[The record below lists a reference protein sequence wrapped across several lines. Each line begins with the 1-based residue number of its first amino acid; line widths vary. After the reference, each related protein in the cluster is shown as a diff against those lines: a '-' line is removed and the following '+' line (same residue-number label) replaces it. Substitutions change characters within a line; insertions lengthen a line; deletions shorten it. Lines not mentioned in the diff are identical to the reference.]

1 MNLSKVHNKSLN
13 YNVYKCFVCYNVR
26 ICEHVVG
33 LNLALGRNLFSV
45 LRDIELSLTTNW

>member
-1 MNLSKVHNKSLN
+1 MCINAL
-13 YNVYKCFVCYNVR
+13 FVIIVR